1 MSLDK
6 AISHGKEYRKPYRGA
21 KACDK
26 ACRNHGSD
34 DWAKNNR
41 LNRTNRLIEKSN
53 QELKEMKK
61 VENKT
66 CTITLDVEQA
76 GNLLSVIVT
85 SREHHRNLLNVVE
98 LLERFVKDNDPDKYD
113 NVCLKE
119 FVESQNRR
127 IW

>member
-6 AISHGKEYRKPYRGA
+6 AISHGKEHRKPYRGA

-26 ACRNHGSD
+26 SCRNHGSD

-41 LNRTNRLIEKSN
+41 LNSSNRLIEKSN
-53 QELKEMKK
+53 QDLKEIDITKN
-61 VENKT
+61 ET
-66 CTITLDVEQA
+66 CTVTLDVEQA

-85 SREHHRNLLNVVE
+85 SRERYRNLLNVVE
-98 LLERFVKDNDPDKYD
+98 VLEKFVKDNDPDKYD